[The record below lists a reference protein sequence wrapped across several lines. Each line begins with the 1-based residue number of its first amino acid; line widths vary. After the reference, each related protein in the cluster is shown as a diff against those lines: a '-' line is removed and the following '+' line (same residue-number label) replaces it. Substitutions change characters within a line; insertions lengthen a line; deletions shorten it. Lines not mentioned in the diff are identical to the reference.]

1 MATGAKEVALPRLLA
16 QGGRGACAGRAVR
29 SNWPAS
35 WSGRGGTRRPPASG
49 SRGHVGEGKLK
60 PLLISVVPHFD

>member
-1 MATGAKEVALPRLLA
+1 MATGAKEVALPRLLVR
-16 QGGRGACAGRAVR
+16 GRGACAGRAVR

-60 PLLISVVPHFD
+60 PLLSVVPHFD